1 MSKYQTAGKGMYFLF
16 AGEILALLA
25 FVPFIG
31 NAASLAGGL
40 LSIYGLYTMA
50 KADEGYKQALM
61 FMAANVILEIAA
73 ALLLKNTGFVAF
85 LVSAAIMVINAM
97 AIYQICNTTGQL
109 LKGFDDR
116 VAQMGEIIWKTV
128 FFCTAIELVCTILAL
143 IPIVNILAV
152 VVVVMIGV
160 VQLVIGILYL
170 IFLYRSQKALKNCV
184 M

>member
-16 AGEILALLA
+16 AGEILALLV
-25 FVPFIG
+25 FVPFMG
-31 NAASLAGGL
+31 GAASVAGGL

-50 KADEGYKQALM
+50 KADEGYKLALM
-61 FMAANVILEIAA
+61 YMAANVVLEVSGEF
-73 ALLLKNTGFVAF
+73 LLKDTGFVAF
-85 LVSAAIMVINAM
+85 LVSTVMMLINAM

-109 LKGFDDR
+109 LKGLNDQ
-116 VAQMGEIIWKTV
+116 VALMGETIWKTV

-152 VVVVMIGV
+152 VVAVIIGV

-170 IFLYRSQKALKNCV
+170 VFLYKSQKALKNCA